1 MIEDI
6 KKQNKWIQEEINKE
20 WSDVLLYQRLWA
32 ERERCA
38 LVNDRNQLCNDS
50 RPRLDRPH
58 CSIIKEPGDC
68 RIGNEF
74 DWPMILGRVVV
85 AAVTK
90 TSGCRA
96 EFLAAGSFP
105 SNVEHRTLYINI
117 FPQFTWQIRT
127 SANKYVFL
135 NNFVLWTF
143 STIFLLFNS
152 TSNFTSVVFP
162 DVSPLVFYVR
172 FAFTLSF
179 SRDLSLRV

>member
-1 MIEDI
+1 MVVHWTTTWSKTSRN
-6 KKQNKWIQEEINKE
+6 KKKWIQEEINKE
-20 WSDVLLYQRLWA
+20 WSDALLYQRLWA

-90 TSGCRA
+90 TSGCRV
-96 EFLAAGSFP
+96 EFLAAGSFL
-105 SNVEHRTLYINI
+105 SNVEHRTLDVHQY
-117 FPQFTWQIRT
+117 FPAIYMTNT
-127 SANKYVFL
+127 NKHVFL

-143 STIFLLFNS
+143 AIIWLFNLI
-152 TSNFTSVVFP
+152 FQ
-162 DVSPLVFYVR
+162 FY
-172 FAFTLSF
+172 F
-179 SRDLSLRV
+179 SCLLRCLPPCFLCQICFYFEF

>member
-6 KKQNKWIQEEINKE
+6 KKQNKWIQEDINKE

-38 LVNDRNQLCNDS
+38 SVNDRNQLCNDS

-127 SANKYVFL
+127 S
-135 NNFVLWTF
+135 TF
-143 STIFLLFNS
+143 SWIILYCGPFLQFFYFSIRLPILLQLSSQMSPPLFS
-152 TSNFTSVVFP
+152 MSDLLLLWVSVE
-162 DVSPLVFYVR
+162 
-172 FAFTLSF
+172 T
-179 SRDLSLRV
+179 